1 MRRGTVI
8 FAGNGRWREV
18 FTWYIS
24 RSLKDLQDQLLHFFP
39 FFFLIEI
46 IHSLALPFEF
56 HWTRV
61 VLKKYSISN
70 TDLFYSHFEEQD
82 NPNKQTKEMKLSC

>member
-24 RSLKDLQDQLLHFFP
+24 RSLKDLQDQLLHFFS
-39 FFFLIEI
+39 FFFLNWDYPFFSPAFWV
-46 IHSLALPFEF
+46 SLNKSS
-56 HWTRV
+56 
-61 VLKKYSISN
+61 LKKYSISN